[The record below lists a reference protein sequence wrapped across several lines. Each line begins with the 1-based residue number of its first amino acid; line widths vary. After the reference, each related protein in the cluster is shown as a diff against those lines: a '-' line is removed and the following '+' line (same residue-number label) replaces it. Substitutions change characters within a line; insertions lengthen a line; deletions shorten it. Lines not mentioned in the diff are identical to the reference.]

1 MTLSEAI
8 CNRPKRLIGVLRIP
22 IGALYF
28 IRLHRVSQPANVLDV
43 LAPIGKEAEVTCE
56 YPSTLDVQDLFQFL
70 LGSAIPS
77 DSEIECVLL
86 SD

>member
-8 CNRPKRLIGVLRIP
+8 GNRPKRLIGVLRIP
-22 IGALYF
+22 NGTLYD
-28 IRLHRVSQPANVLDV
+28 IRLHSASQPAKV
-43 LAPIGKEAEVTCE
+43 LAVVAPMGKEAEVTCE
-56 YPSTLDVQDLFQFL
+56 YPSSLDVQDLFQSL
-70 LGSAIPS
+70 LGSAVPS